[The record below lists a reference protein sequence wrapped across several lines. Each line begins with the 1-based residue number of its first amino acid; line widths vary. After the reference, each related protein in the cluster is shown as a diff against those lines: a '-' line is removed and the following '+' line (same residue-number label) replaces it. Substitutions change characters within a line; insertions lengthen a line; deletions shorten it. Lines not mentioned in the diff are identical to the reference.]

1 MPSLLIEVAAG
12 LDTEDSFQKL
22 LGHVADATDFSDRQW
37 ADKVQDHILVRRKLK
52 LAVRLVLIRADLNCK
67 NIYKLVGQMETN
79 KKSQT
84 NFGIGWVKVGF

>member
-1 MPSLLIEVAAG
+1 
-12 LDTEDSFQKL
+12 
-22 LGHVADATDFSDRQW
+22 
-37 ADKVQDHILVRRKLK
+37 
-52 LAVRLVLIRADLNCK
+52 LIRADLNCK